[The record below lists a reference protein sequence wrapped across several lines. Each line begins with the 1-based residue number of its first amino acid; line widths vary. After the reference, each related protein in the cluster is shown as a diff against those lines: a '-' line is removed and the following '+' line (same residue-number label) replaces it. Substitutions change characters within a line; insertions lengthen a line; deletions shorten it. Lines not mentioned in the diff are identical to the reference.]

1 MQLDITNEELVARY
15 NSFVRNSEYGSL
27 MQDTRWNIVKNN
39 WESAYFYVEDGAEIK
54 AALSIIYVHDSK
66 VDSNFYYAPKGPVC
80 DLKNIELVKELIDEA
95 SEFIK
100 KKGGFVLRMDPEFVY
115 DKELDDLY
123 KDYGY
128 IFVRDHESSSQP
140 LRSLILDIDGRNID
154 EIFSKFSK
162 NTRKHVRHSYKY
174 GIETSR
180 VGIEKIDEFSETIKV
195 MANRAGIGYRNSD
208 YFKRLFEAYGDDIVM
223 SFTTFEDQLL
233 CVSMMICYGKKCFS
247 IYGASNNEYRNMNQ
261 NYQINYEE
269 VKYAA
274 DHGFKEYDMGG
285 IFSVDEDD
293 GLYTF
298 KRKFTEDNVK
308 NWIGELD
315 IIFDMEKYLTFRKNE
330 NPDFDYESI
339 KNGTN

>member
-1 MQLDITNEELVARY
+1 
-15 NSFVRNSEYGSL
+15 
-27 MQDTRWNIVKNN
+27 
-39 WESAYFYVEDGAEIK
+39 
-54 AALSIIYVHDSK
+54 
-66 VDSNFYYAPKGPVC
+66 
-80 DLKNIELVKELIDEA
+80 
-95 SEFIK
+95 
-100 KKGGFVLRMDPEFVY
+100 
-115 DKELDDLY
+115 
-123 KDYGY
+123 
-128 IFVRDHESSSQP
+128 
-140 LRSLILDIDGRNID
+140 
-154 EIFSKFSK
+154 
-162 NTRKHVRHSYKY
+162 
-174 GIETSR
+174 
-180 VGIEKIDEFSETIKV
+180 
-195 MANRAGIGYRNSD
+195 
-208 YFKRLFEAYGDDIVM
+208 M